1 MISDDGLGAN
11 SAVPPV
17 AGGYP
22 VGTAG
27 VPPPPHKRHLVRKI
41 LLTVVGVVVVLFAA
55 FVAWGAYL
63 NHQKAV
69 AAGGTSTPA
78 GGTITPASAAP
89 APPDLGVALYPGATL
104 GQAGVITTVTPTGTT
119 VAATYTTPDSPSQ
132 VAQFYQQQ
140 LGNSVEAI
148 TLPNGAVMMSAG
160 VTGNATTIIVT
171 SNNGQTSISYDHG
184 RTTAPAQ

>member
-1 MISDDGLGAN
+1 MISGDGLGAN
-11 SAVPPV
+11 GAVPPV
-17 AGGYP
+17 AGGYA

-27 VPPPPHKRHLVRKI
+27 GPPQPHKRHLVRKI

-55 FVAWGAYL
+55 FLAWGFYL

-69 AAGGTSTPA
+69 AAGVASTGAGSAPA
-78 GGTITPASAAP
+78 AASAAP

-104 GQAGVITTVTPTGTT
+104 GQAGVVNTVTPTGTT
-119 VAATYTTPDSPSQ
+119 VAATYSTPDSPSQ

-140 LGNSVEAI
+140 LGSGVEAM
-148 TLPNGAVMMSAG
+148 TLPNSAVMMSVG
-160 VTGNATTIIVT
+160 VPGNATTIIVT

>member
-27 VPPPPHKRHLVRKI
+27 GPLQPHKRHLLRKI
-41 LLTVVGVVVVLFAA
+41 LLTAVGVVAVLFAA
-55 FVAWGAYL
+55 FLAWGFYL

-69 AAGGTSTPA
+69 AAQGTSTA
-78 GGTITPASAAP
+78 TGGSVTPASAAS
-89 APPDLGVALYPGATL
+89 AAPDLGVALYPGATL
-104 GQAGVITTVTPTGTT
+104 GQAGVVTTVSPTGTT
-119 VAATYTTPDSPSQ
+119 VAATYSTPDSPSQ
-132 VAQFYQQQ
+132 VSQFYQQQ
-140 LGNSVEAI
+140 LGNSVEAM
-148 TLPNGAVMMSAG
+148 TLPNGAIMMSAG
-160 VTGNATTIIVT
+160 VPGNATTIIVT

-184 RTTAPAQ
+184 RTTATAQ